1 MPARIF
7 RVSIIPESAPDV
19 RRVLEVDGRTS
30 LHDLHAE
37 LGRAF
42 AIPPSKAGYAFFTS
56 GRPWDAN
63 AMYVDP
69 RAEGRRADKA
79 LLFRLGL
86 EAGQELAYVLGFEVE
101 RHFTVRVVS
110 IADVA
115 QPLAAPVLVESVGE
129 LGAEAQ
135 SVEPAAPDEDEAPP
149 ELSELMP
156 LAEKLLNRL
165 EELEPHEEQ
174 LATARAH
181 SDRWDDLP
189 EALADFKA
197 MAAKPQT
204 AHLQPLGPVF
214 RGAGEAALALVRAL
228 SGDLG
233 LFARLDEW
241 LLEDGI
247 GPRLLD
253 LPLSL
258 SLTEETELALE
269 LARAMHFIDPDLCGG
284 DVAVILARAGRRE
297 EALAQVE
304 QNLSVAKDEALAEAK
319 AGDTYRAL
327 GDMPAAEAYYRRSLA
342 VSQAPSDRLHA
353 VMRLVACLLD
363 QGRDAEANELMLAQG
378 VQRRTDAKSAAIGA
392 VVGRNEPCPCGSGK
406 KFKKCHGV

>member
-1 MPARIF
+1 MPARTF
-7 RVSIIPESAPDV
+7 RVSITPESAPGA
-19 RRVLEVDGRTS
+19 RRVLDLDGRTS
-30 LHDLHAE
+30 LDELHRE

-56 GRPWDAN
+56 GRAWDEKS
-63 AMYVDP
+63 MYVDP
-69 RAEGRRADKA
+69 RAQGRRADKA

-86 EAGQELAYVLGFEVE
+86 EPGRELAYVLGFEVE
-101 RHFTVRVVS
+101 RHFTLRVVS
-110 IADVA
+110 VVDAA
-115 QPLAAPVLVESVGE
+115 QPLPAPVVVEALGE
-129 LGAEAQ
+129 LGAEAL
-135 SVEPAAPDEDEAPP
+135 EDAPPDDEDEAPA
-149 ELSELMP
+149 ELRGLVP

-165 EELEPHEEQ
+165 EELEPHEDE
-174 LATARAH
+174 LAAARAY

-189 EALADFKA
+189 GALTDLKA

-204 AHLQPLGPVF
+204 AHLQQLGPAF
-214 RGAGEAALALVRAL
+214 RSAGDAALELVRGL
-228 SGDLG
+228 GGDLG

-269 LARAMHFIDPDLCGG
+269 LARSLSFIDPDLCGA
-284 DVAVILARAGRRE
+284 DVAVILARAGRRD

-304 QNLSVAKDEALAEAK
+304 RNLSVAKDEALAEAK

-342 VSQAPSDRLHA
+342 VAKTPSDRLHS

-363 QGRDAEANELMLAQG
+363 EGRDAEANALMQEQG
-378 VQRRTDAKSAAIGA
+378 IPRRGHETPASPPPI
-392 VVGRNEPCPCGSGK
+392 VGRNEACPCGSGK

>member
-1 MPARIF
+1 MAARIF
-7 RVSIIPESAPDV
+7 RLSISPEAAPEV
-19 RRVLEVDGRTS
+19 VRVLDLDGRAS
-30 LHDLHAE
+30 LTDVHRE

-42 AIPPSKAGYAFFTS
+42 GIPPSKAGYAFFTS
-56 GRPWDAN
+56 GRVWDAS

-86 EAGQELAYVLGFEVE
+86 EPGKELAYVLGFEVE
-101 RHFTVRVVS
+101 RHFTITVRSVS
-110 IADVA
+110 DAE
-115 QPLAAPVLVESVGE
+115 QPLTAPVLVEQVGE
-129 LGAEAQ
+129 LGAEPPPVAED
-135 SVEPAAPDEDEAPP
+135 VDETPT
-149 ELSELMP
+149 ELRDLVP
-156 LAEKLLNRL
+156 LAEALLNRL
-165 EELEPHEEQ
+165 EALEEHEEA
-174 LATARAH
+174 LAAARAY

-189 EALADFKA
+189 GALGDFKA
-197 MAAKPQT
+197 MAVKPQT
-204 AHLQPLGPVF
+204 EHLTPLGPAF
-214 RGAGEAALALVRAL
+214 RAAGESALQLVQALG
-228 SGDLG
+228 GDLG

-258 SLTEETELALE
+258 SLTEETELALQ
-269 LARAMHFIDPDLCGG
+269 LARALHFIDPDLCDG

-319 AGDTYRAL
+319 AGDTHRAL
-327 GDMPAAEAYYRRSLA
+327 GDMPAAEAYYRRSLIVA
-342 VSQAPSDRLHA
+342 KTPSDRLHA

-363 QGRDAEANELMLAQG
+363 AGRDAEASQLMLEQG
-378 VQRRTDAKSAAIGA
+378 IARRLQENPATLKPL
-392 VVGRNEPCPCGSGK
+392 VGRNEPCPCGSGK